1 VDAVSTADRRPAGPL
16 GAGDT
21 SRSLG
26 LTAMVVSAAAYSL
39 FTLFAQVALETLRPT
54 DVLLWRFAIAAPV
67 AWAVVGLRRLAGHGA
82 GVFAVRWRPS
92 IGLGLVF
99 GVLAWLAFAALEHLT
114 GSLYVVII
122 YTYPAM
128 VAIAGRW
135 SGRPSPVGTWGPL
148 TLMLVGIVLTAPEV
162 FATPGRGV
170 WLGVAMTVANAALYA
185 GYIVYSERVVGTPGR
200 RPGGS
205 TGESDGFVTA
215 AWGMTGSLV
224 TAIVFVTVA
233 GGVRVPDAAPQI
245 GAMLG
250 LGVISTVV
258 AGTGLLLG
266 VRHLGPAAAALLAT
280 LEPVLAL
287 ILLATLRGEAMSV
300 VQATGAAL
308 VIGAVVWSQ
317 RLRAA

>member
-1 VDAVSTADRRPAGPL
+1 MDALSTADRRPLDPVGGP
-16 GAGDT
+16 GG

-26 LTAMVVSAAAYSL
+26 LAAMVTSAAAYSL

-54 DVLLWRFAIAAPV
+54 DVLLWRFAIAVPV
-67 AWAVVGLRRLAGHGA
+67 AWTVVLVRRLLGHGA

-92 IGLGLVF
+92 IALGLVF

-135 SGRPSPVGTWGPL
+135 FGRPSPVGIWGPL

-162 FATPGRGV
+162 FATPGRGI
-170 WLGVAMTVANAALYA
+170 WLGVVMTLANAALYA
-185 GYIVYSERVVGTPGR
+185 GYIVYSERVVGSAGS
-200 RPGGS
+200 RP
-205 TGESDGFVTA
+205 DGPVRQVDGVVTA

-224 TAIVFVTVA
+224 TAVVFVALA
-233 GGVRVPDAAPQI
+233 GGVRIPDTAPQI
-245 GAMLG
+245 SAMLG
-250 LGVISTVV
+250 LGIISTVV
-258 AGTGLLLG
+258 AGTGLLIG

-287 ILLATLRGEAMSV
+287 ILLAVLRDEVMSGIQV
-300 VQATGAAL
+300 AGAAL
-308 VIGAVVWSQ
+308 VIGAVMWSQ
-317 RLRAA
+317 RLRTA

>member
-1 VDAVSTADRRPAGPL
+1 
-16 GAGDT
+16 
-21 SRSLG
+21 
-26 LTAMVVSAAAYSL
+26 MVTSAAAYSL

-67 AWAVVGLRRLAGHGA
+67 AWAVVAVRRLTGRGA

-92 IGLGLVF
+92 VALGLVF

-135 SGRPSPVGTWGPL
+135 LGRPGPVGMWGPL

-162 FATPGRGV
+162 FATPGSGV
-170 WLGVAMTVANAALYA
+170 WLGVAMTVGNAALYA
-185 GYIVYSERVVGTPGR
+185 GYIVYSERVVGSAGHRQGAATR
-200 RPGGS
+200 RV
-205 TGESDGFVTA
+205 DGFVTA
-215 AWGMTGSLV
+215 AWGMTGSLA
-224 TAIVFVTVA
+224 TAIVFATAA
-233 GGVRVPDAAPQI
+233 GGVRVPDTGPQI
-245 GAMLG
+245 RAMLG
-250 LGVISTVV
+250 LAVISTVI
-258 AGTGLLLG
+258 AGTGLLIG

-287 ILLATLRGEAMSV
+287 ILLAAFRGETMSV
-300 VQATGAAL
+300 VQAIGAAL

-317 RLRAA
+317 RLRTT